1 MHTRED
7 SVEIVKD
14 PCHFPDPADIKKR
27 KLRKTLKGRAV
38 VWDVRPRKFNIAA
51 WCGVNEKITVHLSIY
66 SVKSKL

>member
-1 MHTRED
+1 MHTKED

-38 VWDVRPRKFNIAA
+38 VSDGRPQKFNIAA
-51 WCGVNEKITVHLSIY
+51 WCGEFDAEKKKK
-66 SVKSKL
+66 KSKFR